1 MKFII
6 NADDFGYSNGVNYG
20 IIDAHIN
27 GILTS
32 TTCLTNMPGFNH
44 AISLAKTHKNL
55 GVGIH
60 LTLTCGKPILNGLY
74 SLVDSDGNCRDL
86 SHYEQKLLIDE
97 SELYNQWKAQIEQ
110 FSSTGLVPTHLD
122 SHHHVNNL
130 DIIKPIFLKLAAEF
144 NLPVRNNFGDKRQ
157 YPEHKM
163 VDYFEYH
170 PEIILNSS
178 DIIKEKYKEYDTI
191 EIMCHPA
198 YIDKFLR
205 DHSSFTLPRIEE
217 LDFLTSDHA
226 SNLFSE
232 SNGITLINYS
242 EL

>member
-1 MKFII
+1 MKIII

-20 IIDAHIN
+20 IIDAHKN

-32 TTCLTNMPGFNH
+32 TTCLTNMPGFEH
-44 AISLAKTHKNL
+44 AINLANNTPEL

-60 LTLTCGKPILNGLY
+60 LSLTCGRPLINNLY
-74 SLVDSDGNCRDL
+74 SLVDSNGDFRDL
-86 SHYEQKLLIDE
+86 SHYEQKYYIDVD
-97 SELYNQWKAQIEQ
+97 ELYKEWKAQIEK
-110 FSSTGLVPTHLD
+110 FLSTGLTPTHLD

-130 DIIKPIFLKLAAEF
+130 ELIKPIFLKLASEYH
-144 NLPVRNNFGDKRQ
+144 LPIRNNLGDKKKFPQ
-157 YPEHKM
+157 YKM

-170 PEIILNSS
+170 PETILNS
-178 DIIKEKYKEYDTI
+178 IEVIKDKYIEYESI

-205 DHSSFTLPRIEE
+205 DHSSFVMPRIEE
-217 LDFLTSDHA
+217 LDILTSDHA
-226 SNLFSE
+226 KNTFNE
-232 SNGITLINYS
+232 QNGISLINYS